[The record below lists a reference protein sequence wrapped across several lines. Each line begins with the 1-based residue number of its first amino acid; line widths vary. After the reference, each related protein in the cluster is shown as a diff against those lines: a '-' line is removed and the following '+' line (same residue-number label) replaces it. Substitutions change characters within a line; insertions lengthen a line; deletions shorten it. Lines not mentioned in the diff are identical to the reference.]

1 MLSLNYWYLFSSLRI
16 AIKSS
21 SLIFLSINALD
32 ILLSMLFNL
41 LLPSVTILL
50 CFSFYFLLF
59 LIFFFFFINSDDIE
73 HIRPK
78 IVPIIPAGAPIT
90 VANDTIKMLPD
101 KIDKTFNALSK

>member
-1 MLSLNYWYLFSSLRI
+1 
-16 AIKSS
+16 
-21 SLIFLSINALD
+21 
-32 ILLSMLFNL
+32 MLFNL

-78 IVPIIPAGAPIT
+78 IVPIISAGAPIT

>member
-21 SLIFLSINALD
+21 WLIFLSINALD

-59 LIFFFFFINSDDIE
+59 LIFFFFVNPDDIE

-90 VANDTIKMLPD
+90 VANDTIEMLPD
-101 KIDKTFNALSK
+101 NIDKTFNALSK